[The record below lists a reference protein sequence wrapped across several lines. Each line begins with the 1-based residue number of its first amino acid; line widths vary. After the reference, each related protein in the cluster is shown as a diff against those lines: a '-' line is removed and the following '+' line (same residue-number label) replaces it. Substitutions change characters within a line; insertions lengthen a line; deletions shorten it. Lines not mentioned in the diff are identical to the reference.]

1 MLKPENEVA
10 KFISPSLRH
19 SSLKISSTVPFP
31 LQKSIGIKKKKK
43 KNTTYFQTL
52 GALIVGE
59 RLGEGAPRRLSRG
72 DFLVRRGRFRL
83 R

>member
-31 LQKSIGIKKKKK
+31 LQKSIGIKKNKKK
-43 KNTTYFQTL
+43 TTYFQTL